1 MLMPYSRNQQRQGT
15 AVPCYVSMLLEDAAL
30 ENKDQSV
37 DSQRDFDIRWTANS
51 LYAGKFFSSNTVYLR
66 PLVFDGGAACVNVN
80 ADSP

>member
-1 MLMPYSRNQQRQGT
+1 
-15 AVPCYVSMLLEDAAL
+15 MLLEDAAL

-66 PLVFDGGAACVNVN
+66 SPRVRWWGGMCQRQC
-80 ADSP
+80 

>member
-1 MLMPYSRNQQRQGT
+1 MWGLQRQGT

-51 LYAGKFFSSNTVYLR
+51 LYAGK
-66 PLVFDGGAACVNVN
+66 
-80 ADSP
+80 